1 MLYNPVAYWLSS
13 SFEPISCSMSRAMDD
28 SAVESVDEP
37 RGVAF
42 GKFCLWEDVSDR
54 FSQII
59 KHLLIPPV
67 EELLGVR

>member
-1 MLYNPVAYWLSS
+1 
-13 SFEPISCSMSRAMDD
+13 MDD
-28 SAVESVDEP
+28 SAAECADES

-42 GKFCLWEDVSDR
+42 GKFCPWEDVSDK

-67 EELLGVR
+67 EELPDIR

>member
-1 MLYNPVAYWLSS
+1 MIPQLCA
-13 SFEPISCSMSRAMDD
+13 D
-28 SAVESVDEP
+28 ES

-42 GKFCLWEDVSDR
+42 GKFCLWEDVSDK

-67 EELLGVR
+67 EVLDFAPLGGSLNYKVKL